1 MALGCGVAIGYGLTM
16 ASSHTDHR
24 PAPIVR
30 TALWSALALAMAGA
44 VYLYAVRGPALLLD
58 LASGM
63 AGILCL

>member
-1 MALGCGVAIGYGLTM
+1 MVQFMTPPQ
-16 ASSHTDHR
+16 TETQ
-24 PAPIVR
+24 PAPLMR